1 MVETGHPGP
10 VASAGMEP
18 VACASADGTSI
29 ATYDLGGTGPDLLL
43 VHATGFCA
51 AVLEPLAA
59 ALAPS
64 FHCTALD
71 LRFHGRSGRSPRDH
85 RWDRFGED
93 VLAVVDQL
101 GLEHPYGFGHSC
113 GGASLLLAEEERP
126 GTFAG
131 LFCFEP
137 VVFAGP
143 PEPPVTVGNPLAEGA
158 LRRRET
164 FPSAEHAFANFAGKP
179 PFGTLDETVL
189 RRYVEA
195 GFEVVPADEGGDGA
209 TIRLRCRRE
218 DESGVYA
225 HGHSHAAFVHLDRVA
240 CAVAL
245 ACGAAT
251 DAFGPD
257 ALAADAA
264 RLPSATVDVVAGL
277 GHFGPLEQPGRVASL
292 VAERLLAPI
301 VPTDPV
307 PVTPAS

>member
-1 MVETGHPGP
+1 
-10 VASAGMEP
+10 MEP
-18 VACASADGTSI
+18 VACTSEDGTSI
-29 ATYDLGGTGPDLLL
+29 ATYDLGGEGPDLLL
-43 VHATGFCA
+43 VHATGFCG
-51 AVLEPLAA
+51 AVLEPLAT

-71 LRFHGRSGRSPRDH
+71 LRFHGRSGRSPDDH
-85 RWDRFGED
+85 SWERFGD
-93 VLAVVDQL
+93 DILAVVDQL
-101 GLEHPYGFGHSC
+101 GLDHPFGFGHSC
-113 GGASLLLAEEERP
+113 GAASLLLAEEARP

-164 FPSAEHAFANFAGKP
+164 FPSAEHAYANFAGKP

-189 RRYVEA
+189 RRYIA
-195 GFEVVPADEGGDGA
+195 CGFEVVPAEEGGDGA
-209 TIRLRCRRE
+209 TVRLRCRRE
-218 DESGVYA
+218 DESAVYA
-225 HGHSHAAFVHLDRVA
+225 HGRSHTAFVRLDRVV

-257 ALAADAA
+257 ALAADAE
-264 RLPSATVDVVAGL
+264 RLAHSTVDVVPGL
-277 GHFGPLEQPGRVASL
+277 GHFGPLEAPAVVAAL
-292 VAERLLAPI
+292 VVERLLAPT

-307 PVTPAS
+307 PVTPTS

>member
-1 MVETGHPGP
+1 MK
-10 VASAGMEP
+10 P
-18 VACASADGTSI
+18 VACTSADGTSI
-29 ATYDLGGTGPDLLL
+29 ATYDLGGEGPDLVL

-71 LRFHGRSGRSPRDH
+71 LRFHGRSGRSADDH
-85 RWDRFGED
+85 GWERFGED

-101 GLEHPYGFGHSC
+101 GLDHPFGFGHSC
-113 GGASLLLAEEERP
+113 GGASLLLAEEARP

-143 PEPPVTVGNPLAEGA
+143 PEPPATVGNPLAEGA

-164 FPSAEHAFANFAGKP
+164 FPSAEHAYANFAGKP
-179 PFGTLDETVL
+179 PFGTLDEAVL
-189 RRYVEA
+189 RQYVA
-195 GFEVVPADEGGDGA
+195 CGFEVVPAEEGGDG
-209 TIRLRCRRE
+209 TTVRLRCRRE
-218 DESGVYA
+218 DESAVYA
-225 HGHSHAAFVHLDRVA
+225 HGPSHAAFVHLDRVA

-245 ACGAAT
+245 ACGADT

-257 ALAADAA
+257 ALAADAGRLA
-264 RLPSATVDVVAGL
+264 RATVDVVPGL
-277 GHFGPLEQPGRVASL
+277 GHFGPLEAPATVASL
-292 VAERLLAPI
+292 VVERLLAPA
-301 VPTDPV
+301 VPSDPV
-307 PVTPAS
+307 PVTPTS